1 MKILLLFKLII
12 GNSKTIKNIIYMRQ
26 ITVDELKSRMDSG
39 EKLNVIDVREDIERA
54 DFNIGGTHFRLRRIQ
69 DMAIEELEDLKEEE
83 VIVYCR
89 SGNRSQMACLM
100 LEHLG
105 FKNTVNVTGG
115 VLDWIEKFGR

>member
-1 MKILLLFKLII
+1 MQ
-12 GNSKTIKNIIYMRQ
+12 N
-26 ITVDELKSRMDSG
+26 ITVEELKKRMDAG
-39 EKLNVIDVREDIERA
+39 EELNLLDVREDTERV

-69 DMAIEELEDLKEEE
+69 DMAIEDIEDLKEEE
-83 VIVYCR
+83 VICYCR

-115 VLDWIEKFGR
+115 MIDWQEKYAR